1 MWAVATHLVLPSL
14 LMWAV
19 ATHLVLPSLLMWT
32 VATHLVLTLFIN
44 VGSGYTP
51 SVNPLY

>member
-1 MWAVATHLVLPSL
+1 MWA
-14 LMWAV
+14 
-19 ATHLVLPSLLMWT
+19 

-44 VGSGYTP
+44 VGSGYTLSVTLFINVGSGYTP